1 MAGVEHPPQTQR
13 HIKTLGNQISVG
25 RRGRQLDIQVR
36 VQGAEQFQRRHH
48 FGQRI
53 FHRGRDA
60 QCALELSVLA
70 ARLVNRQ
77 PGRFQHAHA
86 MHIKTLPRFS
96 QRQPPGVTR
105 EQGHAQLSLEALDI
119 EADHGTGLPQ

>member
-1 MAGVEHPPQTQR
+1 MAGVEHPAEPQGYV
-13 HIKTLGNQISVG
+13 KTLGDQISVG

-53 FHRGRDA
+53 FHRSGDA
-60 QCALELSVLA
+60 QRALEFGVLA
-70 ARLVNRQ
+70 ARFVNRQ
-77 PGRFQHAHA
+77 ASRFQHAQA
-86 MHIKTLPRFS
+86 MHVKTLPRFS